1 MDDKLVQ
8 DIIRTAVDATSH
20 AGVESVITTPP
31 PKSMNKNQFQKK
43 GITKKSLIEAFLKNP
58 RVISAE
64 HKDGQFHIHTEE
76 GTIHFKFVFED

>member
-8 DIIRTAVDATSH
+8 DIIRTAFDTASH
-20 AGVESVITTPP
+20 GGVESIITTPP
-31 PKSMNKNQFQKK
+31 PKSMDKDQIQKK
-43 GITKKSLIEAFLKNP
+43 GITKKSLIKAFLKDP

-64 HKDGQFHIHTEE
+64 HKDGQFHIHTEG